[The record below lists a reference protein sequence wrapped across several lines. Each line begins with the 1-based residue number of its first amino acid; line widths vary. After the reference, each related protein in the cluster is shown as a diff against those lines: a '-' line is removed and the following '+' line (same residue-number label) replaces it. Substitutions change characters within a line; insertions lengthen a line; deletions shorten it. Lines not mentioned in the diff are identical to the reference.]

1 MPPRTADGGR
11 RRIRERGGL
20 RTNSRARRSQG
31 ACSRDLWAGCR
42 STPARCHS
50 GIWAGMSGSLI
61 GSPGHLAGTWT
72 CSVGQPVAWRTIDS
86 CALPSM
92 TSSGAASQCWQANTS
107 SATLTPTHWAY
118 FGHEIRFVGLFT
130 MSDPRKRWCAVL
142 GLNQLSIE
150 LLWRIRSVAL
160 RGAQQ

>member
-1 MPPRTADGGR
+1 MVAAAQSVNVVDFAPIARHVAAR
-11 RRIRERGGL
+11 V
-20 RTNSRARRSQG
+20 RAAAIFG
-31 ACSRDLWAGCR
+31 PDVVP
-42 STPARCHS
+42 TPARCHN
-50 GIWAGMSGSLI
+50 GIWAGVSGSLI

-72 CSVGQPVAWRTIDS
+72 CSLGQPRPWRTIES

-118 FGHEIRFVGLFT
+118 FGHKIRFADLFT
-130 MSDPRKRWCAVL
+130 MFDLHKHSCAVL